1 MSVFVFP
8 GSAEEKLISRTNQDT
23 DVSHSPPAHKRSICL
38 IKSTFYQLVANFV
51 FLPFGARKVE
61 PRGFFFWSFFAGCS
75 WEMTLIDKVDGG
87 GGGWTKQ
94 LTCWLEHW
102 NNEIKDAITLQGTPE
117 SNRRPPLSLCATIKA
132 GTTRNHVSK
141 CCALSPSAV
150 TVRRTHEAF
159 FFSKMAESRYTQS
172 QQERPL
178 QIRERNKLNVIAFSF
193 FLLL

>member
-87 GGGWTKQ
+87 GGLNQTVN
-94 LTCWLEHW
+94 LL
-102 NNEIKDAITLQGTPE
+102 
-117 SNRRPPLSLCATIKA
+117 A
-132 GTTRNHVSK
+132 GTLEQWN
-141 CCALSPSAV
+141 
-150 TVRRTHEAF
+150 
-159 FFSKMAESRYTQS
+159 
-172 QQERPL
+172 
-178 QIRERNKLNVIAFSF
+178 
-193 FLLL
+193 